1 MADKRL
7 CYLKVTLRDYT
18 TKDVDVSAFE
28 LVPVS
33 DAFIFRFKVLKDSEL
48 SDILMD
54 SEKILRF
61 DIFYNESM
69 KFTKFVEGGNIVIAA
84 VNNETDTH
92 ITYEIQ
98 IRKS

>member
-1 MADKRL
+1 MPDKRL

-18 TKDVDVSAFE
+18 TKDADVYALE

-33 DAFIFRFKVLKDSEL
+33 DAFIFRVKVLRDSGL
-48 SDILMD
+48 YNILMD
-54 SEKILRF
+54 TEKILRF

-69 KFTKFVEGGNIVIAA
+69 KFTKFVEDGNIVISS
-84 VNNETDTH
+84 VNNETETH
-92 ITYEIQ
+92 VIYEIQ